1 VFDSRCAHPQTVHPV
16 SHVVSHPAAKPPTIQ
31 RRGFLRTYIVDADGV
46 AHGPFWSARA
56 ARAWLNEREEMAL

>member
-1 VFDSRCAHPQTVHPV
+1 VTQLGDSEQDMTHTPTRPSTTR
-16 SHVVSHPAAKPPTIQ
+16 PTIQ
-31 RRGFLRTYIVDADGV
+31 RRGFLRTYVVDADGI

>member
-1 VFDSRCAHPQTVHPV
+1 MTHTPTRPSTTR
-16 SHVVSHPAAKPPTIQ
+16 PTIQ